1 MARPDPGS
9 ITTRPA
15 RAKRS
20 LGAVAILAPWLL
32 LISSRQV
39 QLYAG
44 EGGGPPR
51 PELLPMPVV
60 LAAIAVALILPRI
73 RPSVAIHV
81 ACLAVAV
88 SGVALLAASLGTP
101 FADATAEYCGDL
113 CRTQI
118 MFRTAA
124 FVGWPA
130 LASAG
135 LALQARADLR
145 APDALGLER
154 AEWSRAWVAPTLI
167 LGYLASATWWQLV
180 LS

>member
-1 MARPDPGS
+1 MSRPDPGS
-9 ITTRPA
+9 ITTLAA

-20 LGAVAILAPWLL
+20 LGAVAVLAPWLL
-32 LISSRQV
+32 LITSRQV

-44 EGGGPPR
+44 DGGGPPR
-51 PELLPMPVV
+51 PELLPLPAV
-60 LAAIAVALILPRI
+60 LAAIAVALILPRV
-73 RPSVAIHV
+73 RSSVAVHV

-88 SGVALLAASLGTP
+88 CGVALLAASLGTP
-101 FADATAEYCGDL
+101 FANATADYCGDL

-118 MFRTAA
+118 MFRAAA

-135 LALQARADLR
+135 LALAARADLR
-145 APDALGLER
+145 APDPLARER
-154 AEWSRAWVAPTLI
+154 AEWSRAWIGPTLI
-167 LGYLASATWWQLV
+167 LGYVASATWWLLV